1 MTDKQSTLRPA
12 TLKDLQ
18 DILAHAANHPAER
31 QRLANA
37 PEDVLQQAGLFATP
51 DAVDFLRSVGTIPY
65 DEAAQ
70 KAAVKKLD
78 PLEGGAGEM

>member
-1 MTDKQSTLRPA
+1 MTDKHSTLRPA

-18 DILAHAANHPAER
+18 DILAHAANHPAEH

-37 PEDVLQQAGLFATP
+37 PEDVLQRAGLFATP
-51 DAVDFLRSVGTIPY
+51 DAVDFLRSVGTTPY

-70 KAAVKKLD
+70 KEAAKKLD
-78 PLEGGAGEM
+78 PLEGEAGEM

>member
-1 MTDKQSTLRPA
+1 MTDKQNVPRPA

-31 QRLANA
+31 QRLAVA
-37 PEDVLQQAGLFATP
+37 PEDALQRAGLIATP
-51 DAVDFLRSVGTIPY
+51 DAVDFLRSLGNAKF

-70 KAAVKKLD
+70 GQTSGTID
-78 PLEGGAGEM
+78 PLKGGAGEM

>member
-1 MTDKQSTLRPA
+1 MTDKHNTLRPA

-18 DILAHAANHPAER
+18 DILAHAAKHPAEH

-37 PEDVLQQAGLFATP
+37 AEDVLQQAGLFATP
-51 DAVDFLRSVGTIPY
+51 DAVDFLHSVGTIPY

-70 KAAVKKLD
+70 KAAAEKLD
-78 PLEGGAGEM
+78 PLKAGAGEM